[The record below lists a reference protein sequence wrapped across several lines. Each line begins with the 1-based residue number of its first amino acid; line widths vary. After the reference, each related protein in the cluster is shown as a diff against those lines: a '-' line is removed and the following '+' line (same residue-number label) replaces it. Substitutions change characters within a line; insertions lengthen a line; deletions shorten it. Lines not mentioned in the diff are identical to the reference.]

1 MQIATDSAM
10 QANKPGHGMIKA
22 GQHDEKIL
30 QTANYMIN
38 YHLGFLISI
47 KRGLT
52 LWRKNAQQIFFPF
65 AWIFEGIKAMDYP
78 YRLSKT

>member
-10 QANKPGHGMIKA
+10 QANIPGHGMIRA

-30 QTANYMIN
+30 QTANCIIN

-52 LWRKNAQQIFFPF
+52 L
-65 AWIFEGIKAMDYP
+65 
-78 YRLSKT
+78 